1 MTICYFGFY
10 NPSYSRNA
18 VLMRG
23 LKKNGVTVVE
33 CRTAK
38 TGFAKYVDLYK
49 KHRAL
54 RGRYDALFVAFP
66 GQQAMILARFI
77 TRKPIVFDA
86 FTSLYDSMVCDRKLV
101 SRWSMRALYYW
112 KLDFISCLFADRILL
127 DTQAH
132 IEYFAKTFKI
142 RRKKFVRIFVGSD
155 DAVYRPLPK
164 KMPEGNAFIVHF
176 HGSFIPLHGIEHII
190 QAAHRVEG
198 EDILFTL
205 VGDGQTHDAM
215 RKMAERLQGNNI
227 RFHAGMSHTQ
237 LNEAMNSADICL
249 GIFGNTEKALRVIP
263 NKIYEALGAGKAVI
277 TEESP
282 GAKELLED
290 GITALFACPA
300 DAGNLAEKI
309 LQLKND
315 SALCRRIAAEG
326 HRLFL
331 DNLTPKIL
339 GKQLRTIIESIL

>member
-1 MTICYFGFY
+1 MIICYFGFY
-10 NPSYSRNA
+10 NAQYSRNA

-23 LKKNGVTVVE
+23 LKESGVTVVE
-33 CRTAK
+33 CSTAK
-38 TGFAKYVDLYK
+38 QGFAKYIDLYR

-54 RGRYDALFVAFP
+54 HGKYNAMIVAFP
-66 GQQAMILARFI
+66 GQQAMLLARLI

-112 KLDFISCLFADRILL
+112 KLDFISCLFANRILL

-132 IEYFAKTFKI
+132 IDYFVKTFKVG
-142 RRKKFVRIFVGSD
+142 RKKFARIFVGSD
-155 DAVYRPLPK
+155 DAVFHPMNRPVR
-164 KMPEGNAFIVHF
+164 ESDAFKVHF

-190 QAAHRVEG
+190 RAARKLKDEN
-198 EDILFTL
+198 ISFTL
-205 VGDGQTHDAM
+205 VGNGQTYDDM
-215 RKMAERLQGNNI
+215 RALADGLNLKNI
-227 RFHAGMSHTQ
+227 RFHASMSHSQ
-237 LNEAMNSADICL
+237 LNEAMSRADICL
-249 GIFGNTEKALRVIP
+249 GIFGDTQKALRVIP
-263 NKIYEALGAGKAVI
+263 NKAYEALAAGRALI

-290 GITALFACPA
+290 GITVLFVRPA

-315 SALCRRIAAEG
+315 SALRKRIAEEG
-326 HRLFL
+326 YRLFL

-339 GKQLRTIIESIL
+339 GKQLRIIIESIL